1 MDEIKKRRRKRRSE
15 GWVVALSCLT
25 AVGVVG
31 AFVPLA
37 VRQAGGGGEH
47 QEAVSFPAPDWL
59 APAEARAKAR
69 GFDWLSLAYGG
80 GIVTVNGD
88 APSQTAADTAF
99 AAAQAAIAAQSAP
112 ADTIVVNNI
121 AIAGAEAVGAAF
133 AQLGATPDVPAC
145 QGAFADTLAGRFVGF
160 EVGSARITRDSAQL
174 LDALAAVAKRC
185 EAHRIEIAGHTD
197 LSGSPSRNLLL
208 SEDRATAVRNYFVEQ
223 GVSAETLSAAGFG
236 DTRPLDPARTPE
248 ADARNRRIEFTVRGV

>member
-1 MDEIKKRRRKRRSE
+1 MDEIKKRRRKRRIE

-37 VRQAGGGGEH
+37 ARQAGGAGH
-47 QEAVSFPAPDWL
+47 QEAVSFTAPDWL

-69 GFDWLSLAYGG
+69 GFDWLSLGYGG

-88 APSQTAADTAF
+88 APSQGVADSAF
-99 AAAQAAIAAQSAP
+99 AAAEAAISAESG
-112 ADTIVVNNI
+112 ATEAIVVNNI
-121 AIAGAEAVGAAF
+121 AVAGQEAVGAAF
-133 AQLGATPDVPAC
+133 AQLGAAPDVPAC
-145 QGAFADTLAGRFVGF
+145 QQAFVDTLAGRFVGF

-174 LDALAAVAKRC
+174 LDALSAVAKRC

-208 SEDRATAVRNYFVEQ
+208 SEDRATAVRNYLVEQ
-223 GVSAETLSAAGFG
+223 GVSAETLSAAGYG
-236 DTRPLDPARTPE
+236 DTRPLDPERTPE